1 MVTATAVTSCFYLR
15 GKAPLSLVVMTND
28 LEVLVMTNDLEV
40 LVICSSLTGINLYY
54 ACKPQLTK
62 SGCKNI
68 PATRQCSP
76 QSIFGHEGL
85 FPTVT
90 IMYFS
95 YCS

>member
-15 GKAPLSLVVMTND
+15 GKAPLSLV
-28 LEVLVMTNDLEV
+28 VMTNDLEV